1 MPASLIGDLRG
12 EYRFD
17 LKFTFTR
24 LTDYTL
30 SQFSLLNDNQKQA
43 VGDYLRYKDAN
54 GLIRDKKRSQ
64 KPLNFGAN
72 LSRI

>member
-1 MPASLIGDLRG
+1 MSDLRG
-12 EYRFD
+12 KYRFD
-17 LKFTFTR
+17 LEFTFIH

-30 SQFSLLNDNQKQA
+30 SQFGLLNDNQKQV
-43 VGDYLRYKDAN
+43 VGGYLRYKDSN
-54 GLIRDKKRSQ
+54 GLIRDKKLPQ

>member
-1 MPASLIGDLRG
+1 MADLRG
-12 EYRFD
+12 KYRFD
-17 LKFTFTR
+17 LEFTFIH

-43 VGDYLRYKDAN
+43 VGGYLCYKDAN
-54 GLIRDKKRSQ
+54 GLIRDKKLSQ
-64 KPLNFGAN
+64 MPLNFGAN

>member
-1 MPASLIGDLRG
+1 MPDLRG
-12 EYRFD
+12 KYRFD
-17 LKFTFTR
+17 SEFTFIH

-30 SQFSLLNDNQKQA
+30 SQFSLLNDNKKQV
-43 VGDYLRYKDAN
+43 VGGYLRYKDAN
-54 GLIRDKKRSQ
+54 GLIRDKKLSQ

>member
-1 MPASLIGDLRG
+1 MADLRG
-12 EYRFD
+12 KYRFD
-17 LKFTFTR
+17 LEFTFIH

-30 SQFSLLNDNQKQA
+30 SQFSLLNDNQKQV
-43 VGDYLRYKDAN
+43 VGGYLRYKDAN

>member
-1 MPASLIGDLRG
+1 MADLRG
-12 EYRFD
+12 KYRFD
-17 LKFTFTR
+17 LEFTFIH

-30 SQFSLLNDNQKQA
+30 SQFSLLNDNQKQV
-43 VGDYLRYKDAN
+43 VGGYLRYKDAN
-54 GLIRDKKRSQ
+54 GLIRDKMLSQ